1 MGDYFQSTNIN
12 ASNFYKNGKP
22 INLGGQ
28 GAQGATGAQGTT
40 GTQGATGAQGT
51 TGAQGATSGGELP
64 VGSVVMWPLT
74 QQPPNWLFC
83 NNQKIPSKYT
93 ALLALMKTN
102 LTPDFRGRFPAMSGS
117 HTGAVEYIGALGTKT
132 DTHSLN
138 IYQMPPHEHEITVT
152 LNPPKKSTGFS
163 GVGSFTN
170 EMPSY
175 TGSASPFEA
184 TTVLGTGSNCNDDD
198 ACKSS
203 IIFGKDGKPT
213 GTNITGG
220 EPNNKGVNVI
230 KPYAPPYYSI
240 NFIIYA
246 GAPTL

>member
-1 MGDYFQSTNIN
+1 
-12 ASNFYKNGKP
+12 
-22 INLGGQ
+22 
-28 GAQGATGAQGTT
+28 
-40 GTQGATGAQGT
+40 
-51 TGAQGATSGGELP
+51 
-64 VGSVVMWPLT
+64 
-74 QQPPNWLFC
+74 
-83 NNQKIPSKYT
+83 
-93 ALLALMKTN
+93 
-102 LTPDFRGRFPAMSGS
+102 
-117 HTGAVEYIGALGTKT
+117 
-132 DTHSLN
+132 
-138 IYQMPPHEHEITVT
+138 MPPHEHEITVT

-163 GVGSFTN
+163 GDGSFTN

-175 TGSASPFEA
+175 TGAGFTSEA

-198 ACKSS
+198 VCKSS

>member
-1 MGDYFQSTNIN
+1 MSDYFQRTNIN

-22 INLGGQ
+22 INLG
-28 GAQGATGAQGTT
+28 AQGAQGTT
-40 GTQGATGAQGT
+40 GTQGA

-64 VGSVVMWPLT
+64 VGSVVMWPQASTLL
-74 QQPPNWLFC
+74 PRNWLLC
-83 NNQKIPSKYT
+83 NGGPVPSSSPLHRMITK
-93 ALLALMKTN
+93 L
-102 LTPDFRGRFPAMSGS
+102 PDFRGRFPAMPGGG
-117 HTGAVEYIGALGTKT
+117 TNEQYIRALGTKT
-132 DTHSLN
+132 NNTTLN
-138 IYQMPPHEHEITVT
+138 IDQIPPHKHEITVT
-152 LNPPKKSTGFS
+152 LNPPEKTSGFS
-163 GVGSFTN
+163 GVGTFTN

-175 TGSASPFEA
+175 TGAGLTSEP
-184 TTVLGTGSNCNDDD
+184 TTVLGTGSNCNDDG

-203 IIFGKDGKPT
+203 IIFGKDGRPT

-220 EPNNKGVNVI
+220 ELNNKGVNVI